1 MKYSGLKKT
10 LLSPVKTA
18 NKSVL
23 HPRQVS
29 RSKTKI
35 FLFFGL
41 KEKDPYISLYDKLC
55 IFCVCVCNIKI
66 HISRGSEGL
75 I

>member
-29 RSKTKI
+29 KTKI

-41 KEKDPYISLYDKLC
+41 KEKDPYISLYDKLGF
-55 IFCVCVCNIKI
+55 FCVCVCNIKI
-66 HISRGSEGL
+66 HISRGYEGL

>member
-55 IFCVCVCNIKI
+55 IFCVCVCVILRF
-66 HISRGSEGL
+66 ISAGDLRG
-75 I
+75 